1 MKSWKKRALALT
13 MAALVVLSG
22 CTFPFGQGNDG
33 DGAPVD
39 NVDGSDAYFG
49 LAWYRSGTT
58 LNPVM
63 DGTEVNSMLREA
75 LYEGLFEIKSDFTLE
90 NELCED
96 YTSDGTAFSFTIKKG
111 IKFWSGAELTA
122 SDVAESLKTV
132 LENESS
138 PYHNRLTEVASI
150 EAVTKRM
157 VRITLASPNVN
168 FPKLLDIPIYRAG
181 TTDEGEFAE
190 GTGPYKP
197 VQNGAAWTLEA
208 NENWHGGF
216 LGTIRHITLVKMTRA
231 DAADTSFRTGDVS
244 IMRSARIAPDDQN
257 IAFTGEVDTVPVSS
271 AMLHYIGLNYN
282 NSQFTN
288 AKVRQA
294 LSMAISRQGLCAT
307 QLQDYADPAVLP
319 INPQPADTG
328 VSYSLSAD
336 LMTAAQLL
344 REAAQEGAASAGGSG
359 GNTDS

>member
-1 MKSWKKRALALT
+1 MLT
-13 MAALVVLSG
+13 SRN
-22 CTFPFGQGNDG
+22 CWIF
-33 DGAPVD
+33 
-39 NVDGSDAYFG
+39 
-49 LAWYRSGTT
+49 RSIGR
-58 LNPVM
+58 V
-63 DGTEVNSMLREA
+63 R
-75 LYEGLFEIKSDFTLE
+75 
-90 NELCED
+90 
-96 YTSDGTAFSFTIKKG
+96 
-111 IKFWSGAELTA
+111 LT
-122 SDVAESLKTV
+122 K
-132 LENESS
+132 ESS
-138 PYHNRLTEVASI
+138 PRVPA
-150 EAVTKRM
+150 
-157 VRITLASPNVN
+157 
-168 FPKLLDIPIYRAG
+168 
-181 TTDEGEFAE
+181 
-190 GTGPYKP
+190 PYKP

-319 INPQPADTG
+319 INPRRRTPACR
-328 VSYSLSAD
+328 
-336 LMTAAQLL
+336 TAC
-344 REAAQEGAASAGGSG
+344 RRI
-359 GNTDS
+359 